1 MTDKDKIIATLRK
14 QLKDA
19 ASRCNALEQENALL
33 VYQLEKKGVKCP
45 ASR

>member
-19 ASRCNALEQENALL
+19 ASRCNALEQENVLL
-33 VYQLEKKGVKCP
+33 VYQLEKKGEKCP